1 MRNLTCFFFLLTIH
15 VCVYAQRVA
24 INTNGNPADSSAILD
39 ITSTSKG
46 VLIPRMTQAERDI
59 IDGPAIGLLIY
70 QTDGDVGF
78 YVYMGT
84 SWSNLSQRENVWG
97 IEGNSDT
104 NPGTQFIGTVDS
116 VPLCFRVN
124 NTWAGRLDISNE
136 NAFIG
141 LHAGSANTTGNRN
154 TGFGVNA
161 LMTNTIGNQN
171 VALGRAAL
179 SSNTIGFKN
188 TANGAGALLNNTS
201 GYQNTAT
208 GNEAMYSN
216 LTGLNNTA
224 NGNRALYSNSGG
236 HDNSAFGLSS
246 LYYNTTGNQNTA
258 TGANSLL
265 SNSNGNQNTANGNDA
280 LRFNT
285 GSWNTAIGANAMI
298 LNTFGANN
306 TAIGKN
312 ALYFNTSGYSNTA
325 SGVNALYSNHQ
336 GYFNTANGLGSL
348 SDNINGS
355 SNTACGYY
363 AMPHNENGGSNTAI
377 GTNTMLGSISGS
389 FNTAIGYASGTSG
402 SFDNTISVGNNG
414 YANAYHNQAFIG
426 NLSTMWNG
434 GNMGWST
441 YSDARVKKDVKED
454 VQGLDFIT
462 RLRPVTYHRDIRR
475 QVALTG
481 NNETEFFEGKYAIED
496 IVFSGFLAQEVEQA
510 AIASGYDFSGITKP
524 RNEKELYTLS
534 YEAFVVPLV
543 KAVKEQQIS
552 IETQNQKITSLEE
565 RIANLENLIR
575 NLQE

>member
-1 MRNLTCFFFLLTIH
+1 MVFL
-15 VCVYAQRVA
+15 
-24 INTNGNPADSSAILD
+24 
-39 ITSTSKG
+39 
-46 VLIPRMTQAERDI
+46 
-59 IDGPAIGLLIY
+59 
-70 QTDGDVGF
+70 
-78 YVYMGT
+78 
-84 SWSNLSQRENVWG
+84 
-97 IEGNSDT
+97 
-104 NPGTQFIGTVDS
+104 
-116 VPLCFRVN
+116 
-124 NTWAGRLDISNE
+124 
-136 NAFIG
+136 
-141 LHAGSANTTGNRN
+141 
-154 TGFGVNA
+154 
-161 LMTNTIGNQN
+161 
-171 VALGRAAL
+171 
-179 SSNTIGFKN
+179 
-188 TANGAGALLNNTS
+188 
-201 GYQNTAT
+201 
-208 GNEAMYSN
+208 
-216 LTGLNNTA
+216 
-224 NGNRALYSNSGG
+224 
-236 HDNSAFGLSS
+236 S

-265 SNSNGNQNTANGNDA
+265 SNSNGNQNTANGYDA

-462 RLRPVTYHRDIRR
+462 RLRPVTYHRDIRS

-481 NNETEFFEGKYAIED
+481 NSETEYFEGKYESKPSYSVA
-496 IVFSGFLAQEVEQA
+496 SWRRKSNRQL
-510 AIASGYDFSGITKP
+510 IASGYNFSGITTP
-524 RNEKELYTLS
+524 RHEKELYTLS

-543 KAVKEQQIS
+543 KAVQEQQIS
-552 IETQNQKITSLEE
+552 IQTQNQKIYFTRRAYNHLEH
-565 RIANLENLIR
+565 LIR